1 MIREMKKMSS
11 YILLRLIDRSVRYHQ
26 IAGGIKSFSF
36 FLSFHYKLPKG
47 HMSWK
52 TPRGGLEAIHAKTRQ
67 ISCVDSTVRGSER
80 RMNPCQWYHYALC
93 IRDLVDQIVLRYFGN
108 KREILINKILVI
120 LRKSWRR
127 TGSLIATLA
136 LRFYSSLPLMHHCT
150 RKKLVQVI
158 WSIHL
163 FLFRLFLGRK

>member
-1 MIREMKKMSS
+1 MCDEGGAAAMIREMKKMSS

-80 RMNPCQWYHYALC
+80 RMNPCQ
-93 IRDLVDQIVLRYFGN
+93 
-108 KREILINKILVI
+108 
-120 LRKSWRR
+120 
-127 TGSLIATLA
+127 
-136 LRFYSSLPLMHHCT
+136 
-150 RKKLVQVI
+150 
-158 WSIHL
+158 
-163 FLFRLFLGRK
+163 